1 MVCMSSEWS
10 GLALSRDPTV
20 DTAAAPAEEATS
32 DETPGGEAGDPS
44 LNGSGAASS
53 SSDTRQLGHLNPR
66 RLISIVPKPLRHAFT
81 GFLSL
86 IIIIYFLIPALLH
99 TRKSLSL
106 LGHISFLWVIA
117 GIGFEAFA
125 LYAYACLTRTLT
137 PPDGPGLWTLVRI
150 DMSTLAV
157 SRILPGGTA
166 PGTSLGYRLMTSA
179 GMSGPDS
186 GFALASQGIGSAVV
200 LNVLLWLSL
209 VISIPLAGT
218 QPGYVAVAL
227 VSVLLLAFFAGLIY
241 LLTKGEDI
249 AARVLRAAVRPI
261 PRVSPD
267 AVEAVVRR
275 IGARLRVLGRDREM
289 LRKAVVWAAANW
301 IFDAAA
307 LWAFVAAF
315 GNYMNPVYL
324 FVAYGVGNVLAAI
337 PLTPGGVGLVE
348 AAVPALLAGFGLRH
362 PEGVAYIAVIGWR
375 LVSFWL
381 PIPIGAVMY
390 ISLRVERQRVRHL
403 VGREGLAQLRTI
415 PEMASPVTVPV
426 PVVGDAVTTSAGA
439 TSPIPAGD
447 KIGGPATAAAPPGEQ
462 PAPADLDELAE
473 EVRPLVET
481 KWWRLSRQPARP
493 ASPERIATEIAASEA
508 ARTRLRDT
516 WRRSERPALP
526 STGRPAAALPAPA
539 APALPERAGEGRPDG
554 TPRTAGGGGG
564 SEGDGSPFSSGE
576 TGPGSDQL

>member
-1 MVCMSSEWS
+1 MSSEWS
-10 GLALSRDPTV
+10 GLALSRDPANSAAGAASELDGEAPTGKMAPP
-20 DTAAAPAEEATS
+20 DTATVEMPAADTVTSEMPADDPGS
-32 DETPGGEAGDPS
+32 ETAGDPS
-44 LNGSGAASS
+44 SNGAGAPSGDA
-53 SSDTRQLGHLNPR
+53 RQLPHLHPR
-66 RLISIVPKPLRHAFT
+66 RLIAIVPKPLRHAFT

-99 TRKSLSL
+99 TRRSLSL
-106 LGHISFLWVIA
+106 LGQIDVLWLIA
-117 GIGFEAFA
+117 GIAFEAVA

-137 PPDGPGLWTLVRI
+137 PPDGPNLWTLLRI

-166 PGTSLGYRLMTSA
+166 PGTSLGYRLMTSE
-179 GMSGPDS
+179 GMSGADS
-186 GFALASQGIGSAVV
+186 GFVLASQGIGSAVV
-200 LNVLLWLSL
+200 LNVLLWLAL

-227 VSVLLLAFFAGLIY
+227 ASVILLAFFAGLIY

-301 IFDAAA
+301 VFDAAS

-315 GNYMNPVYL
+315 GTYMNPIYL

-381 PIPIGAVMY
+381 PIPIGAAMY
-390 ISLRVERQRVRHL
+390 VSLRVDRQRVRHL

-415 PEMASPVTVPV
+415 PEMTSPVTVPV
-426 PVVGDAVTTSAGA
+426 PVVGAGTGA
-439 TSPIPAGD
+439 ASPGSTRGNFAGPAPASDVAPQPAEPGAH
-447 KIGGPATAAAPPGEQ
+447 PATAHE
-462 PAPADLDELAE
+462 ELAE

-481 KWWRLSRQPARP
+481 RWWQRRSRQA
-493 ASPERIATEIAASEA
+493 ASEASHERLASEIAASEA
-508 ARTRLRDT
+508 ARTRLRNA

-526 STGRPAAALPAPA
+526 TVGRPPVALPAAAPPA
-539 APALPERAGEGRPDG
+539 APEQGGEGS
-554 TPRTAGGGGG
+554 T
-564 SEGDGSPFSSGE
+564 
-576 TGPGSDQL
+576 GSDEL